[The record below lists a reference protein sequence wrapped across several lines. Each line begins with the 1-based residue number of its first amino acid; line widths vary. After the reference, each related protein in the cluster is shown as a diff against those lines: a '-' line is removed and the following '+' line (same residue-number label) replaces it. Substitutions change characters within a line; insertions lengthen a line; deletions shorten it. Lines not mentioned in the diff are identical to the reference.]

1 MSKDQIAGFSGVPIT
16 FNNTIYNAG
25 KWGVIYM
32 FQNLGTV
39 DYVSPD
45 RIVLNGSISQIGDR
59 VSVIYN
65 DATYQFTVTAYDNSG
80 ALVLQ
85 YGSNLYVI
93 ANSTLTR
100 GQVLTLTTDGPGE
113 YAPPPCFV
121 EGTRIL
127 TRTGEVPVE
136 SLVPGDDVVA
146 VLAGQLLPVI
156 WVGRRTIVCTREDRP
171 AEMWPFQVRAHAFG
185 PGRPHRDLYLSPD
198 HAIHVDGM
206 LVPVRYLENGTTIRR
221 ERRDSVTYYHVE
233 LARHDILL
241 SDGLGS
247 ESYLDTGNRD
257 DFVRL
262 KRSPGQSMAEA
273 EAAARQIWADRG
285 CMELVTEGIRLRT
298 TRTKLAARAA
308 SLGHAASDDPG
319 LVLRAGTIDHRG
331 VFDGEA
337 WHFALDT
344 EQDGARLVSTGFVPA
359 MVAQGG
365 VAQSAAGDG
374 TPNGGARDRRCLGVA
389 VTRLM
394 ADGRIVP
401 LHHPALSRGW
411 HQPEGDLRWTA
422 GEATLPRLHRLSVVL
437 APIGRTA
444 AHPRLAAP
452 APPRIAPPRSTSS
465 PAAHVATPPLER
477 ARVFSH
483 TGGVRITPGG
493 RERPWG
499 AAMPFIPPP
508 KAQPA
513 PGNAQAS
520 KTVQAYGP
528 LESRPAEQA
537 APTE

>member
-1 MSKDQIAGFSGVPIT
+1 MSADQIAGISDVPIT
-16 FNNTIYNAG
+16 FSNTIYTAG

-32 FQNLGTV
+32 FHNLGTV

-45 RIVLNGSISQIGDR
+45 RIVLNGSISQIGDH
-59 VSVIYN
+59 VSVIYD
-65 DATYQFTVTAYDNSG
+65 DATYQFTVTAYDNAG

-93 ANSTLTR
+93 ANSTLTK
-100 GQVLTLTTDGPGE
+100 GQVLTLTTDGPGD

-127 TRTGEVPVE
+127 TRAGEVPVE
-136 SLVPGDDVVA
+136 SLVPGDEVVA

-156 WVGRRTIVCTREDRP
+156 WVGRRTVDCTREDRP
-171 AEMWPFQVRAHAFG
+171 AEMWPFRVRAHAFG

-206 LVPVRYLENGTTIRR
+206 LVPVRYLENATTIRR

-262 KRSPGQSMAEA
+262 RRSPGQSMAEA

-285 CMELVTEGIRLRT
+285 CMELVTEGVRLRT

-308 SLGHAASDDPG
+308 ALGHAASDDPG
-319 LVLRAGTIDHRG
+319 LLLRAGAVDHRG
-331 VFDGEA
+331 VFDGAA
-337 WHFALDT
+337 WHFALDA
-344 EQDGARLVSTGFVPA
+344 EQDGARLISTGFVPA
-359 MVAQGG
+359 IVAQAG
-365 VAQSAAGDG
+365 VAQAGVAQAG
-374 TPNGGARDRRCLGVA
+374 GIGARDRRCLGVA

-411 HQPEGDLRWTA
+411 HQPEAALRWTA
-422 GEATLPRLHRLSVVL
+422 GEATLPRLQRLSVVL

-444 AHPRLAAP
+444 AHPRLANST
-452 APPRIAPPRSTSS
+452 PPRITASG
-465 PAAHVATPPLER
+465 TPPLEPTR
-477 ARVFSH
+477 GFSH

-520 KTVQAYGP
+520 KTARPHEP

>member
-1 MSKDQIAGFSGVPIT
+1 MT
-16 FNNTIYNAG
+16 LT
-25 KWGVIYM
+25 
-32 FQNLGTV
+32 
-39 DYVSPD
+39 YV
-45 RIVLNGSISQIGDR
+45 
-59 VSVIYN
+59 
-65 DATYQFTVTAYDNSG
+65 FTVTAYDNSG

-93 ANSTLTR
+93 SNSTLTK

-113 YAPPPCFV
+113 YAPPPCFA

-136 SLVPGDDVVA
+136 QLAPGDDVVA
-146 VLAGQLLPVI
+146 VLAAQLLPVI
-156 WVGRRTIVCTREDRP
+156 WVGRRTVDCTAEDRP
-171 AEMWPFQVRAHAFG
+171 AEMWPFLVRAHAFG

-241 SDGLGS
+241 SEGLGS

-262 KRSPGQSMAEA
+262 RRAPGQSVAAA

-285 CMELVTEGIRLRT
+285 CMALVTEGVRLRT

-308 SLGHAASDDPG
+308 ALGHAASDDPA
-319 LVLRAGTIDHRG
+319 LLLRAGNTEHRG
-331 VFDGEA
+331 RFDGEA
-337 WHFALDT
+337 WHFALDS
-344 EQDGARLVSTGFVPA
+344 EQHGARLVSTGFVPA
-359 MVAQGG
+359 IVA
-365 VAQSAAGDG
+365 
-374 TPNGGARDRRCLGVA
+374 PNAHDRRCLGVA

-394 ADGRIVP
+394 ADGRIIP
-401 LHHPALSRGW
+401 LHHPALSYGW
-411 HQPEGDLRWTA
+411 HQPEADLRWTA
-422 GEATLPRLHRLSVVL
+422 GEATLPPLQRLSVVL

-444 AHPRLAAP
+444 AHPRLANLA
-452 APPRIAPPRSTSS
+452 PRIAPP
-465 PAAHVATPPLER
+465 ATTPLER
-477 ARVFSH
+477 PRAFSH

-513 PGNAQAS
+513 PGNAQAP
-520 KTVQAYGP
+520 KTARPHEP

>member
-1 MSKDQIAGFSGVPIT
+1 MSTDQIAGFNDVPII

-32 FQNLGTV
+32 FHNLGTV

-45 RIVLNGSISQIGDR
+45 RIVLNGSISQIGDQ

-65 DATYQFTVTAYDNSG
+65 DATYVFTVTAYDNSG

-93 ANSTLTR
+93 ANSTLTK

-113 YAPPPCFV
+113 YAPPPCFA

-127 TRTGEVPVE
+127 TRTGEVAVE
-136 SLVPGDDVVA
+136 QLAPGDDVVA

-156 WVGRRTIVCTREDRP
+156 WVGRRTVDCTAEDRP
-171 AEMWPFQVRAHAFG
+171 AEMWPFLVRAHAFG

-241 SDGLGS
+241 SEGLGS

-262 KRSPGQSMAEA
+262 RRAPGQSAAEA

-285 CMELVTEGIRLRT
+285 CMALVTEGVRLRT

-308 SLGHAASDDPG
+308 ALGHAASDDPA
-319 LVLRAGTIDHRG
+319 LKLRVGNTEHRG
-331 VFDGEA
+331 RFDGEA
-337 WHFALDT
+337 WHFTLDS
-344 EQDGARLVSTGFVPA
+344 EQHGARLISTGFVPSV
-359 MVAQGG
+359 VA
-365 VAQSAAGDG
+365 
-374 TPNGGARDRRCLGVA
+374 PNAHDRRCLGVA

-401 LHHPALSRGW
+401 LHHPALSHGW
-411 HQPEGDLRWTA
+411 HQPEADLRWTA
-422 GEATLPRLHRLSVVL
+422 GEATLPPLQRLSVVL

-444 AHPRLAAP
+444 AHPRLANPPPPPP
-452 APPRIAPPRSTSS
+452 AT
-465 PAAHVATPPLER
+465 TPLER
-477 ARVFSH
+477 PRAFSH

-499 AAMPFIPPP
+499 ASMPFIPPP

-520 KTVQAYGP
+520 KTARPHEP

>member
-1 MSKDQIAGFSGVPIT
+1 MGIDQIAGPSVVPIT
-16 FNNTIYNAG
+16 FTNTIYGAG

-32 FQNLGTV
+32 FHNLGTV
-39 DYVSPD
+39 DYISPD
-45 RIVLNGSISQIGDR
+45 RIVLNGTISQIGHK

-65 DATYQFTVTAYDNSG
+65 DATYLFTVTAYDNSG
-80 ALVLQ
+80 ARVLQ

-93 ANSTLTR
+93 SNTTLTK

-127 TRTGEVPVE
+127 TRAGEVPVE
-136 SLVPGDDVVA
+136 SLRPGDDVVA

-156 WVGRRTIVCTREDRP
+156 WVGRRTVDCTREDRP
-171 AEMWPFQVRAHAFG
+171 AEMWPFRISAHAFG

-206 LVPVRYLENGTTIRR
+206 LVPVRYLENGATIRR
-221 ERRDSVTYYHVE
+221 ERRDSVTYFHVE

-241 SDGLGS
+241 SEGLGS

-257 DFVRL
+257 DFVRP
-262 KRSPGQSMAEA
+262 RRAPGQSMADA

-285 CMELVTEGIRLRT
+285 CMELVTEGVRLRT

-308 SLGHAASDDPG
+308 SLGHAASDDAG
-319 LVLRAGTIDHRG
+319 LVLRADGVDHRG
-331 VFDGEA
+331 TFDGEA
-337 WHFALDT
+337 WHFTLDA
-344 EQDGARLVSTGFVPA
+344 ERDGARLVSTSFVPA
-359 MVAQGG
+359 VMAHAATGG
-365 VAQSAAGDG
+365 GD
-374 TPNGGARDRRCLGVA
+374 RDRRCLGVP

-401 LHHPALSRGW
+401 LHHPGLSHGW
-411 HQPEGDLRWTA
+411 YRPEQDLRWTA
-422 GEATLPRLHRLSVVL
+422 GDASLPPLRRLSVVL

-444 AHPRLAAP
+444 VHPRMAAT
-452 APPRIAPPRSTSS
+452 APPPRPAGAAIRP
-465 PAAHVATPPLER
+465 PAARSPLEP
-477 ARVFSH
+477 ARGFGH
-483 TGGVRITPGG
+483 TGGVRFTPGG

-513 PGNAQAS
+513 PGNAQAP
-520 KTVQAYGP
+520 KTARPHEP